1 MSKKKLQREGMEEM
15 DGMLKK
21 DYAEFMEETMERMAE
36 LPVEGICIVTKLS
49 GGAVFADYYNSN
61 MMDKFIYAGIIQQ
74 SANMD
79 MMRANNW
86 LKDDSAM

>member
-1 MSKKKLQREGMEEM
+1 MDDIFSKN
-15 DGMLKK
+15 
-21 DYAEFMEETMERMAE
+21 YAEFMEETLSRMVK

-61 MMDKFIYAGIIQQ
+61 MMDKFVYAGVIQQ
-74 SANMD
+74 NATMD

-86 LKDDSAM
+86 IKDNEAEEEDCA

>member
-1 MSKKKLQREGMEEM
+1 M
-15 DGMLKK
+15 DDIFSK
-21 DYAEFMEETMERMAE
+21 DYAEFMEETLSRMVK

-61 MMDKFIYAGIIQQ
+61 MMDKFVYAGVIQQ
-74 SANMD
+74 NATMD

-86 LKDDSAM
+86 IKDNEAEEEDCA